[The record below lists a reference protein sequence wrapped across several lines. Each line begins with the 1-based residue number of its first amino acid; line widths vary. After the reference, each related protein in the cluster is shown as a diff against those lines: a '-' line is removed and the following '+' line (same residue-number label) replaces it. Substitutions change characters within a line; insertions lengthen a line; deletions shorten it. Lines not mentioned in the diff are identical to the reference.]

1 VSRGLGFPTKLMGQ
15 LSERDVRAVLDLVG
29 EANDAEDLDEFRAVM
44 LPALRRLLPADFV
57 AYNELVDGGVPV
69 ATITDPVAPPAQ
81 MASWARHAA
90 QNPLYQRFVR
100 TRDGRAY
107 CFADVISRRD
117 LERLDLYREIFVPL
131 GLRDQIAFAL
141 PAPRHLV
148 VAMAISRGGRV
159 FGEREREMLDLARP
173 HLVQA
178 YRNAE
183 LRQRSVTLIESL
195 RSGLDDRRSAVVV
208 LDADG
213 FIAFATEAG
222 RAALARVERRSF
234 RRADDATLPAKLA
247 TWVQRPDGGHALA
260 LGGGLVARVVR
271 GRGRGAGDVLFFDEV
286 RQVLSRGALLDLGL
300 SEREA
305 DVLQE
310 LARGGTTAEAA
321 TALGIS
327 ERTVAKHSERI
338 HRKLGVRSRAQAIAT
353 AAAAAS
359 AGESHREGPDVALA
373 AVS

>member
-1 VSRGLGFPTKLMGQ
+1 MGR

-29 EANDAEDLDEFRAVM
+29 EAHDAEDLAEFRACV

-57 AYNELVDGGVPV
+57 AYNELVEGGVPV
-69 ATITDPVAPPAQ
+69 ATITEPA
-81 MASWARHAA
+81 ASDAVLGQWTRYAA

-107 CFADVISRRD
+107 SFADVISRRD
-117 LERLDLYREIFVPL
+117 LEALDLYREVFVPL
-131 GLRDQIAFAL
+131 GLRDQVAFAL
-141 PAPRHLV
+141 PAPSHLV
-148 VAMAISRGGRV
+148 IAVAISRGGKEFAQRD
-159 FGEREREMLDLARP
+159 RDLLDLARP

-183 LRQRSVTLIESL
+183 LRQRGVTLLETL
-195 RSGLDDRRSAVVV
+195 RDGLDDTRTAVVV

-213 FIAFATEAG
+213 QIAFATAAG
-222 RAALARVERRSF
+222 RRALTQIDGVADPLRD
-234 RRADDATLPAKLA
+234 RAGLPPGVA
-247 TWVQRPDGGHALA
+247 TWVARPEAGHALA
-260 LGGGLVARVVR
+260 VGDGIVARIVR
-271 GRGRGAGDVLFFDEV
+271 GSGHGAGDVLFFDEA
-286 RQVLSRGALLDLGL
+286 RQALSRGGLLALGL
-300 SEREA
+300 SEREV

-310 LARGGTTAEAA
+310 LARGGTSADVAR
-321 TALGIS
+321 ALGIS

-353 AAAAAS
+353 AAAAAT
-359 AGESHREGPDVALA
+359 AGDSHAQHREALQ

>member
-1 VSRGLGFPTKLMGQ
+1 LRSVAAILMRR
-15 LSERDVRAVLDLVG
+15 LSERDLRAVLDLVG
-29 EANDAEDLDEFRAVM
+29 EAHDVEDLDEFRAVL
-44 LPALRRLLPADFV
+44 LPALNRMLPADFA
-57 AYNELVDGGVPV
+57 AYNELIDGGVPI
-69 ATITDPVAPPAQ
+69 ATITDPVAPPSQLEA
-81 MASWARHAA
+81 WARYAA
-90 QNPLYQRFVR
+90 QNPLYQRFMR

-117 LERLDLYREIFVPL
+117 LERLDVYQEIFVPL

-148 VAMAISRGGRV
+148 VALAISRGGRD
-159 FGEREREMLDLARP
+159 FTARDRQMLDLARP

-183 LRQRSVTLIESL
+183 LRQRTSTLLESL
-195 RSGLDDRRSAVVV
+195 RAGLDDRSAAIVV

-213 FIAFATEAG
+213 LVAFATAAG
-222 RAALARVERRSF
+222 RAALARVAGAATQAE
-234 RRADDATLPAKLA
+234 DDAVLPAPLGA
-247 TWVQRPDGGHALA
+247 WVARADGGHALA

-271 GRGRGAGDVLFFDEV
+271 GRGRGAGDVLFFDEA
-286 RQVLSRGALLDLGL
+286 RALLSRDALLGLGL
-300 SEREA
+300 SAREA

-310 LARGGTTAEAA
+310 LARGGTTAETAQ
-321 TALGIS
+321 ALGIS

-359 AGESHREGPDVALA
+359 AGESHRAPERAPLLA
-373 AVS
+373 AS

>member
-1 VSRGLGFPTKLMGQ
+1 MWR
-15 LSERDVRAVLDLVG
+15 LSERDVRAVLDLIG
-29 EANDAEDLDEFRAVM
+29 EANDAEDLAEFREVI

-57 AYNELVDGGVPV
+57 AYNEMVDGGIPV
-69 ATITDPVAPPAQ
+69 ATITDPVAPEEQLTA
-81 MASWARHAA
+81 WARHAA

-107 CFADVISRRD
+107 CFADVITRRD
-117 LERLDLYREIFVPL
+117 LEALEFYEQIFVPL

-148 VAMAISRGGRV
+148 VALAISRGGEA
-159 FGEREREMLDLARP
+159 FGERERQMLDLARP

-183 LRQRSVTLIESL
+183 LRQRSATLIESL
-195 RSGLDDRRSAVVV
+195 RAGLDDRRSAIVV

-213 FIAFATEAG
+213 RVAFATDAG
-222 RAALARVERRSF
+222 RATLAQLDARTF
-234 RRADDATLPAKLA
+234 RRAGDDATLPRAVA
-247 TWVQRPDGGHALA
+247 AWVARPDGGHALA
-260 LGGGLVARVVR
+260 LGGGLMARVVR
-271 GRGRGAGDVLFFDEV
+271 GRGRGAGDVIFFDEA
-286 RQVLSRGALLDLGL
+286 RQVLSRGALIDLGL

-310 LARGGTTAEAA
+310 LARGGTTAAA
-321 TALGIS
+321 AAALGIS

-353 AAAAAS
+353 AAAAVS
-359 AGESHREGPDVALA
+359 AGDSHRAPAPLA
-373 AVS
+373 AAS

>member
-1 VSRGLGFPTKLMGQ
+1 MGR

-29 EANDAEDLDEFRAVM
+29 EANDAEDLTEFRAGVM
-44 LPALRRLLPADFV
+44 PALRRLLPADFV

-69 ATITDPVAPPAQ
+69 ATICDPYTPEEQ
-81 MASWARHAA
+81 LTGWARYAG

-107 CFADVISRRD
+107 SFADVISRRD
-117 LERLDLYREIFVPL
+117 LEALELYREVFVPM
-131 GLRDQIAFAL
+131 GLRDQVAFAL
-141 PAPRHLV
+141 PAPKHLV
-148 VAMAISRGGRV
+148 IAIAISRGGPEFTQRDRDV
-159 FGEREREMLDLARP
+159 LDLARP

-183 LRQRSVTLIESL
+183 LRQRSMTLIESL
-195 RSGLDDRRSAVVV
+195 REGLDDTRSAVVV

-213 FIAFATEAG
+213 LIAFSTDAG
-222 RAALARVERRSF
+222 RAALARVDGIAIRR
-234 RRADDATLPAKLA
+234 RDDPRLPPAIA
-247 TWVQRPDGGHALA
+247 EWVAHPEAGHALA
-260 LGGGLVARVVR
+260 LGQGLVARVVR
-271 GRGRGAGDVLFFDEV
+271 GRGRGAGDVLFFDEA
-286 RQVLSRGALLDLGL
+286 RQVLSHRGLVDLGL
-300 SEREA
+300 SDREA

-310 LARGGTTAEAA
+310 LARGGTSAEVAE
-321 TALGIS
+321 ALGIS

-353 AAAAAS
+353 AAAAS
-359 AGESHREGPDVALA
+359 TAGDTQRPALH

>member
-1 VSRGLGFPTKLMGQ
+1 
-15 LSERDVRAVLDLVG
+15 
-29 EANDAEDLDEFRAVM
+29 
-44 LPALRRLLPADFV
+44 
-57 AYNELVDGGVPV
+57 
-69 ATITDPVAPPAQ
+69 
-81 MASWARHAA
+81 
-90 QNPLYQRFVR
+90 
-100 TRDGRAY
+100 
-107 CFADVISRRD
+107 
-117 LERLDLYREIFVPL
+117 
-131 GLRDQIAFAL
+131 
-141 PAPRHLV
+141 
-148 VAMAISRGGRV
+148 
-159 FGEREREMLDLARP
+159 MLDLARP

-183 LRQRSVTLIESL
+183 LRQRSASLIQSL
-195 RSGLDDRRSAVVV
+195 REGLDDRRSAIVV

-213 FIAFATEAG
+213 QIAFATEAG
-222 RAALARVERRSF
+222 RAALARVDTRTF
-234 RRADDATLPAKLA
+234 RRRDDPALPQAVA
-247 TWVQRPDGGHALA
+247 AWVAAPQGGHALV

-271 GRGRGAGDVLFFDEV
+271 GHGRGTGDVIFFDEA

-310 LARGGTTAEAA
+310 LARGGTTAETAA
-321 TALGIS
+321 ALGIS

-359 AGESHREGPDVALA
+359 AGDSHRQTVLA

>member
-1 VSRGLGFPTKLMGQ
+1 MRR

-29 EANDAEDLDEFRAVM
+29 EVNDAEDLDEFRAAI
-44 LPALRRLLPADFV
+44 LPALRRLLPADMA
-57 AYNELVDGGVPV
+57 AYNEVIDGGVPV
-69 ATITDPVAPPAQ
+69 ATITDPVAPEEQ
-81 MASWARHAA
+81 MAAWARHAA

-107 CFADVISRRD
+107 TFADVIGRRE
-117 LERLDLYREIFVPL
+117 LEALAFYRQIFVPM

-141 PAPRHLV
+141 PAPRHMVIAL
-148 VAMAISRGGRV
+148 AISRGGRA
-159 FGEREREMLDLARP
+159 FGERERAMLDLARP

-183 LRQRSVTLIESL
+183 LRRRSARLVESL
-195 RSGLDDRRSAVVV
+195 RMGLDDRRSAVVV

-213 FIAFATEAG
+213 RVAFATEAG
-222 RAALARVERRSF
+222 RAALARTAARTRTF
-234 RRADDATLPAKLA
+234 RGTGAQREGDAVPPALA
-247 TWVQRPDGGHALA
+247 SWVARPDGGHALA
-260 LGGGLVARVVR
+260 LGDGLVARVVR
-271 GRGRGAGDVLFFDEV
+271 GRGRGTGDVLFFDEV
-286 RQVLSRGALLDLGL
+286 RQVLSRGALLELGL

-321 TALGIS
+321 ATLGIS

-338 HRKLGVRSRAQAIAT
+338 HRKLGVRSRGQAIAT

-359 AGESHREGPDVALA
+359 AGDSHRDAPASLA

>member
-1 VSRGLGFPTKLMGQ
+1 MWQ

-29 EANDAEDLDEFRAVM
+29 EANDAEDLDDFRASI

-69 ATITDPVAPPAQ
+69 ATITDPVAPVEQLTA
-81 MASWARHAA
+81 WARYAS

-107 CFADVISRRD
+107 CFADVISRRE
-117 LERLDLYREIFVPL
+117 LEALEFYEQIFVPL

-148 VAMAISRGGRV
+148 IALAISRGGKV
-159 FGEREREMLDLARP
+159 FGERERQMLDLARP

-183 LRQRSVTLIESL
+183 LRQRSASLVESL
-195 RSGLDDRRSAVVV
+195 RAGLDDRRSAIAV

-213 FIAFATEAG
+213 QVAFATDAG
-222 RAALARVERRSF
+222 RAALERVSWRV
-234 RRADDATLPAKLA
+234 LA
-247 TWVQRPDGGHALA
+247 AWVARPDGGHALA
-260 LGGGLVARVVR
+260 LGGDLVARVVR
-271 GRGRGAGDVLFFDEV
+271 GHGRGTGDVIFFDEA
-286 RQVLSRGALLDLGL
+286 RQVLSRDALLGLGL

-310 LARGGTTAEAA
+310 LARGGTTADAA
-321 TALGIS
+321 AALGIS

-353 AAAAAS
+353 AAAAAN
-359 AGESHREGPDVALA
+359 AGDSLRAAPALA
-373 AVS
+373 AAS

>member
-1 VSRGLGFPTKLMGQ
+1 MGR

-29 EANDAEDLDEFRAVM
+29 EANDAEDLAEFRAGV

-69 ATITDPVAPPAQ
+69 ATICDPYTPEEQ
-81 MASWARHAA
+81 LTSWARYAA

-107 CFADVISRRD
+107 SFSDVISRRD
-117 LERLDLYREIFVPL
+117 LEALELYREVFIPM
-131 GLRDQIAFAL
+131 GLRDQVAFAL
-141 PAPRHLV
+141 PAPKHLV
-148 VAMAISRGGRV
+148 IAIAISRGGPEFAQRDRDV
-159 FGEREREMLDLARP
+159 LDLARP

-183 LRQRSVTLIESL
+183 LRQRSVTLVESL
-195 RSGLDDRRSAVVV
+195 REGLDDTRSAVVV

-213 FIAFATEAG
+213 LIAFSTDAG
-222 RAALARVERRSF
+222 RAALARVDGIAIRR
-234 RRADDATLPAKLA
+234 RDDPHLPPAIA
-247 TWVQRPDGGHALA
+247 EWVARPEAGHALA
-260 LGGGLVARVVR
+260 LGQGLVARVVR
-271 GRGRGAGDVLFFDEV
+271 GRGRGAGDVLFFDEA
-286 RQVLSRGALLDLGL
+286 RQVLSHRGLLDLGL
-300 SEREA
+300 SDREA

-310 LARGGTTAEAA
+310 LARGGTSAEVAE
-321 TALGIS
+321 ALGIS

-353 AAAAAS
+353 AAAAAT
-359 AGESHREGPDVALA
+359 AGDTQRPALH

>member
-1 VSRGLGFPTKLMGQ
+1 MGH

-29 EANDAEDLDEFRAVM
+29 EANDAEDLAAFRAGVM
-44 LPALRRLLPADFV
+44 PALRRLLPADFV

-69 ATITDPVAPPAQ
+69 ATVCDPYAPEEQ
-81 MASWARHAA
+81 LTSWARYAA

-107 CFADVISRRD
+107 SFSDVISRAD
-117 LERLDLYREIFVPL
+117 LEALEFYREIFVPM
-131 GLRDQIAFAL
+131 GLRDQVAFAL
-141 PAPRHLV
+141 PAPKHLV
-148 VAMAISRGGRV
+148 IAIAISRGGTEFTQRDRDV
-159 FGEREREMLDLARP
+159 LDLARP

-183 LRQRSVTLIESL
+183 LRQRSVTLVESL
-195 RSGLDDRRSAVVV
+195 RAGLNDTRTAVVV

-213 FIAFATEAG
+213 QIAFSTDAG
-222 RAALARVERRSF
+222 RAALARVDGIAIRRH
-234 RRADDATLPAKLA
+234 ADPHLPSAIA
-247 TWVQRPDGGHALA
+247 EWVARPEGGHALA
-260 LGGGLVARVVR
+260 LGQGLVARVVR
-271 GRGRGAGDVLFFDEV
+271 GRGRGIGDVVFFDEA
-286 RQVLSRGALLDLGL
+286 RQVLSHRGLLDLGL
-300 SEREA
+300 SDREA

-310 LARGGTTAEAA
+310 LARGSTSAEVAE
-321 TALGIS
+321 ALGIS

-353 AAAAAS
+353 AAAAAT
-359 AGESHREGPDVALA
+359 AGDTQRPALH

>member
-1 VSRGLGFPTKLMGQ
+1 MGR

-29 EANDAEDLDEFRAVM
+29 EANDAEDLDEFRAAM

-69 ATITDPVAPPAQ
+69 ATITDPVAPPEQ
-81 MASWARHAA
+81 LASWARHAA

-107 CFADVISRRD
+107 HFADVIARRD
-117 LERLDLYREIFVPL
+117 LELTDLYREIFVPL

-148 VAMAISRGGRV
+148 VAMAISRGGRD

-195 RSGLDDRRSAVVV
+195 RAGLDDRRSAIVV

-213 FIAFATEAG
+213 DVAFATEAG
-222 RAALARVERRSF
+222 RAALARVEGHTF
-234 RRADDATLPAKLA
+234 RRAGDDAALPPAVA
-247 TWVQRPDGGHALA
+247 AWVARPDGGHALA

-271 GRGRGAGDVLFFDEV
+271 GRGRGTGDVLFFDEAH
-286 RQVLSRGALLDLGL
+286 QVLSRGALLDLGL

-310 LARGGTTAEAA
+310 LARGGTTIEAA

-359 AGESHREGPDVALA
+359 AGESHRGGPDVALA
-373 AVS
+373 AAS

>member
-1 VSRGLGFPTKLMGQ
+1 MGR
-15 LSERDVRAVLDLVG
+15 LSERDLRAVLDLVG
-29 EANDAEDLDEFRAVM
+29 EAHDVEDLDEFRAVL
-44 LPALRRLLPADFV
+44 LPALNRLLPADFA

-69 ATITDPVAPPAQ
+69 ATITDPVAPPSQLEA
-81 MASWARHAA
+81 WARYAA
-90 QNPLYQRFVR
+90 QNPLYQRFMR

-117 LERLDLYREIFVPL
+117 LERLDVYQEIFVPL
-131 GLRDQIAFAL
+131 GLRDQIAFTL
-141 PAPRHLV
+141 PAPRFLTIGL
-148 VAMAISRGGRV
+148 AISRGGKE
-159 FGEREREMLDLARP
+159 FGERERGMLDLARP

-183 LRQRSVTLIESL
+183 LRQRSASLIESL
-195 RSGLDDRRSAVVV
+195 RTGLDDRQTAVVV
-208 LDADG
+208 LDADRRV
-213 FIAFATEAG
+213 AFATEAG
-222 RAALARVERRSF
+222 HATLARLDRRTF
-234 RRADDATLPAKLA
+234 RRAGEEATLPRALQD
-247 TWVQRPDGGHALA
+247 WVERPEAGHALA
-260 LGGGLVARVVR
+260 LGDGLVARVVR
-271 GRGRGAGDVLFFDEV
+271 GGGRGAGDVLFFDEA
-286 RQVLSRGALLDLGL
+286 RQILSRSALVELGL

-338 HRKLGVRSRAQAIAT
+338 HRKLGVRSRSQAIAT

-359 AGESHREGPDVALA
+359 AGDSLRQPAVA
-373 AVS
+373 S

>member
-1 VSRGLGFPTKLMGQ
+1 MGR

-29 EANDAEDLDEFRAVM
+29 EANDAEDLAAFRAGVM
-44 LPALRRLLPADFV
+44 PALRRLLPADFV

-69 ATITDPVAPPAQ
+69 ATICDPVAPEEQ
-81 MASWARHAA
+81 LTSWARYAA

-107 CFADVISRRD
+107 SFSDVIARRD
-117 LERLDLYREIFVPL
+117 LEALELYREVFVPM
-131 GLRDQIAFAL
+131 GLRDQVAFAL
-141 PAPRHLV
+141 PAPKHLV
-148 VAMAISRGGRV
+148 IAIAISRGGPEFTQRDRDV
-159 FGEREREMLDLARP
+159 LDLARP

-195 RSGLDDRRSAVVV
+195 RAGLDDTRSAVVV

-213 FIAFATEAG
+213 LIAFSTDAG
-222 RAALARVERRSF
+222 RAALARVEGIAIRR
-234 RRADDATLPAKLA
+234 RDDPCLPPAIAD
-247 TWVQRPDGGHALA
+247 WVAHPEAGHALA
-260 LGGGLVARVVR
+260 LGQGLVARVVR
-271 GRGRGAGDVLFFDEV
+271 GRGRGTGDVLFFDEA
-286 RQVLSRGALLDLGL
+286 RQVLSHRGLLDLGL
-300 SEREA
+300 SDREA

-310 LARGGTTAEAA
+310 LARGSTSAEVAE
-321 TALGIS
+321 ALGIS

-353 AAAAAS
+353 AAAAAT
-359 AGESHREGPDVALA
+359 AGDTQRPALH

>member
-1 VSRGLGFPTKLMGQ
+1 MWR
-15 LSERDVRAVLDLVG
+15 LSERDVRAVLDLIG
-29 EANDAEDLDEFRAVM
+29 EANDAEDLDEFRAVI

-69 ATITDPVAPPAQ
+69 ATISDPVAPEEQLTA
-81 MASWARHAA
+81 WARHAA

-107 CFADVISRRD
+107 SFGDVIARPE
-117 LERLDLYREIFVPL
+117 LEALDFYTQIFVPL

-148 VAMAISRGGRV
+148 IALAISRGGKV
-159 FGEREREMLDLARP
+159 FGEREHQMLDLARP

-183 LRQRSVTLIESL
+183 LRQRSASLIERL
-195 RSGLDDRRSAVVV
+195 RAGLDDRRSAIVV

-213 FIAFATEAG
+213 AVAFATEAG
-222 RAALARVERRSF
+222 RAALARTSWPVLT
-234 RRADDATLPAKLA
+234 A
-247 TWVQRPDGGHALA
+247 WVARPDGGHALA

-271 GRGRGAGDVLFFDEV
+271 GHGRGAGDVLFFDEAG
-286 RQVLSRGALLDLGL
+286 QVLSRDALVGLGL
-300 SEREA
+300 SVREA

-310 LARGGTTAEAA
+310 LARGGTTAQAA
-321 TALGIS
+321 QALGIS

-359 AGESHREGPDVALA
+359 AGDSHRALA